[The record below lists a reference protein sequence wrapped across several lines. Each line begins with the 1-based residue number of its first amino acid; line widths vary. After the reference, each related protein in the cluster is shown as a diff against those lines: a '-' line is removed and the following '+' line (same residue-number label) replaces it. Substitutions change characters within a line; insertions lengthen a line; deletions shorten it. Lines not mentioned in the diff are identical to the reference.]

1 MKKFIMLATV
11 LMTLSAVSFASENSG
26 DCTQSLD
33 QELLSRSEAGS
44 VDKDAAAAEKQE
56 EVNSTVK

>member
-1 MKKFIMLATV
+1 MKKFIMLAAV
-11 LMTLSAVSFASENSG
+11 LMTFSAVSFASENS

-33 QELLSRSEAGS
+33 QELLSRSEAGA
-44 VDKDAAAAEKQE
+44 VDKDAVSSDKQE

>member
-1 MKKFIMLATV
+1 MKKLIMLATV
-11 LMTLSAVSFASENSG
+11 LMTLSAVSFANENS

-44 VDKDAAAAEKQE
+44 VDKEVAADEKQE
-56 EVNSTVK
+56 KANVTDK

>member
-1 MKKFIMLATV
+1 MLATV

>member
-1 MKKFIMLATV
+1 MKKIIMLATV
-11 LMTLSAVSFASENSG
+11 LMTLSAVSFASENS

-44 VDKDAAAAEKQE
+44 VSKEVAAEEKQE